1 MLDGVFRVQRGQRVK
16 ADVLL
21 VVTTCADAEHGRD
34 LAAALVRERLAA
46 CVNAVPRVSST
57 YRWDGKIEQADE
69 CLLLIKTTRDRFE
82 ALEQA
87 IKARSSYELPEI
99 IAVEVERGSDEY
111 LHWVESS
118 VRPGGP

>member
-1 MLDGVFRVQRGQRVK
+1 MLVGVFRVQRGERLK
-16 ADVLL
+16 ADFLL
-21 VVTTCADAEHGRD
+21 VVTTCADAEQGRE

-46 CVNAVPRVSST
+46 CVNAVPRVAST

-87 IKARSSYELPEI
+87 IKTRSRYELPEI
-99 IAVEVERGSDEY
+99 IAVAVDRGSAE
-111 LHWVESS
+111 
-118 VRPGGP
+118 